1 MNQINL
7 YNLENKKQL
16 VVQLTII
23 PRIGD
28 LIDLCDEKKQK
39 EFADNCDYLL
49 VERIIL
55 YVNNHTAKVLVS
67 KVINKDK

>member
-1 MNQINL
+1 MNQIIL

-28 LIDLCDEKKQK
+28 WIDLCDEK
-39 EFADNCDYLL
+39 EFADDCDYLL
-49 VERIIL
+49 VERVIL
-55 YVNNHTAKVLVS
+55 YLNNHNTARVAVS
-67 KVINKDK
+67 IIKNKDK